1 MKKNILFVL
10 SNVSETKNG
19 YKTGIWLDEFAVPYM
34 KLQKEG
40 HDITIASPEGGMV
53 MVDAASI
60 PENPDPEKDF
70 VCDVLENTE
79 KLSDVD
85 FELYDAVVVAGG
97 HAAMF
102 DLADNIDVVK
112 LIGLCFYENK
122 IIAAICHGVAALLSA
137 KTKENRPIVEGKDV
151 TGFSNAEE
159 KLSKTEDLMPFLLE
173 SRLKEEGAVYS
184 CGKPFTSYVIEDEN
198 LITAQNPQSSE
209 DFAKS
214 ILEKLREN
222 ED

>member
-19 YKTGIWLDEFAVPYM
+19 YKTGIWLDEFAIPYM

-53 MVDAASI
+53 MVDSASI

-70 VCDVLENTE
+70 VCEVLENTE

-102 DLADNIDVVK
+102 DLADNIDVAR

-159 KLSKTEDLMPFLLE
+159 KLSKTEDFMPFLLE
-173 SRLKEEGAVYS
+173 SRLKEEGALYS
-184 CGKPFTSYVIEDEN
+184 CGKPFTSYVIEDDN

-222 ED
+222 EG